1 MTRLRRTNSLLKSYN
16 FLREVSHRF
25 YLLVFF
31 PEMKGGK
38 LPGNFG
44 RSQEVGNPAAARIER
59 FEAPNSE
66 SAKESEIHALDAS
79 RSVRFGRK
87 TP

>member
-1 MTRLRRTNSLLKSYN
+1 M
-16 FLREVSHRF
+16 
-25 YLLVFF
+25 
-31 PEMKGGK
+31 
-38 LPGNFG
+38 PGNFG